1 MLQALG
7 LFSAKRAW
15 LVVITWILLLG
26 SAGTWA
32 VLGMG
37 KLSTSMSIDGIESQK
52 VIDELQVS
60 FPEAARGSGQVVFH
74 KRDGSALTF
83 EEKSAITEI
92 LDHVK
97 TMEAVADTIDPF
109 ELAVT
114 KADAAEQIA
123 DGKLQIEEAKLEIS
137 RNEKKIKDGA
147 AALVSAK
154 SQLDSAA
161 RQLKDA
167 KAQLNAGKADYD
179 MAVAG
184 LPQLQAA
191 LPFLPPNSQEYANA
205 TIAIAAAQAGIAQY
219 EAGLQAYNTG
229 KAQYDAGLRKYN
241 VGVAD
246 LADGRKQLA
255 DGKELLAEKELELIQ
270 GERLFNLAKDYGL
283 ISEDQSTAVSVIQ
296 FDRPTTALEEY
307 QKSDVVDYI
316 ASQKIEGVDA
326 EFSKD
331 LTMSV
336 GGLLGI
342 GEILG
347 LVIAGIVLF
356 VMLGTLIGAGLPLI
370 AAIIGV
376 GASAGIT
383 LGLSGFIPMT
393 ATTPVLGVMLGLAVG
408 IDYALFLLNRH
419 RKQLMAGMGVRES
432 IALSNGTSG
441 NAVVFAGLTVII
453 ALLALNITG
462 IDFLGLMG
470 TMAAMAIVISILI
483 AITLTPALMGLL
495 GMKVLSKKE
504 RARIGEPTVSKKT
517 KANKP
522 ITETKEALVV
532 RHPWITVLTG
542 VTLLMIA
549 AIPFSSM
556 RLGLPDG
563 SSEPI
568 DSTQYKAYKLIEE
581 AFGTGANG
589 QLVTVLTVPNK
600 LETEADEN
608 TFKAEVAETLGT
620 LENVDIVLPAA
631 VSTDGTKYM
640 FQVVPTGG
648 PASIETE
655 NLVFDIR
662 ELGSEFKQTY
672 SAETGVTG
680 LAAVNIDVSQRMAS
694 VLPLY
699 LFVVIALSILLM
711 IVVFRSIAVPLVA
724 SAGFLLSVMA
734 ALGSVVAVYQWG
746 WLGPLFDVH
755 DPGPIMN
762 FLPSIA
768 IGILFG
774 LAMDYQLFLATGM
787 REAYVHGMAPRAA
800 VNHGLKLSRS
810 VVVAAA
816 TIMVSVFGSFMF
828 SHSTLIRPI
837 GFALAAGVLFD
848 AFVVRLL
855 IMPAVLT
862 LLGKSAW
869 WIPKWL
875 DRILPDVDVEGAKL
889 QR

>member
-787 REAYVHGMAPRAA
+787 REAYVHGMSPRAA

-855 IMPAVLT
+855 IMPAVLR